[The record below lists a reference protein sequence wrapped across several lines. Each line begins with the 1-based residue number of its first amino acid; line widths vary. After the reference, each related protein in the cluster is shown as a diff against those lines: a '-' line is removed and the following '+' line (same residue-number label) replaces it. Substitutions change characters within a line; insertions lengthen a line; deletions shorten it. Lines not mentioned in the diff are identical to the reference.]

1 MISPTD
7 TAYPVLSAS
16 PSARELMDSFTPNL
30 FELSFAEERT
40 RQAASRVDLLVLL
53 KTFQRL
59 GYFVKLADVPLSIL
73 RKVAETAGYGLV
85 PEGLDDYDQSTLR
98 VRHMASVRSWMGVSA
113 FDREALRI
121 VVKSCVEASRVRED
135 LADIINISIEE
146 LLRKR
151 FELPGFTTLF
161 RAARTARAT
170 VNRSYYSRIS
180 QALEPQTRARIDAL
194 FDKAEGTRQTP
205 WDAVKAEPGQP
216 TVKRVQG
223 FLENAKWLKEQTVDT
238 KAFAGIPAVKL
249 QRLAL
254 EARGLNASHMK
265 ESTPDKRYAFA
276 VALIQ
281 RQRARSLDDASDML
295 IRLVQRMQNTAKE
308 KLQLLQSAHLQQSA
322 GLASTLRDVGL
333 AFLRGGSETQR
344 LHSIGLL
351 LGPDVQELLR
361 RCEEHVALAS
371 GNHFRLLP
379 QCFRHPRQ
387 ALLALL
393 ENLPLCPTSQDRS
406 VVDAVAFVLKNQNGR
421 GTSISVAG
429 TDQKETLNLCVV
441 IQVANDL
448 KSGDLCIPESDKF
461 RDYRLQLLSWE
472 EVERELPHYG
482 EQAGIAT
489 EPKPF
494 IAQLRDQL
502 EERGRAADKSFPD
515 NRYLRFEK
523 GEPILTPVQAAPDPD
538 GLDQSL
544 ELIKGRMEPIEI
556 LDAFA
561 DTEYWLNWTRH
572 FGPISGLESKLK
584 RARER
589 YLLTVFCYGCNLGPV
604 QTARSVRGV
613 NRFQVA
619 FVNQRHITERFLNE
633 AITTIV
639 NAYVQFPLQTLWGDG
654 QSASADGMKWNLYP
668 QNLMSEYHI
677 RYGGYGGVG
686 YYLVADN
693 YIALMSRWTTCG
705 AWEGHAI
712 LDFLKQ
718 NESDVKPDTIH
729 ADTQGQSNAIFGLA
743 YLLGIQLLPRIRDW
757 KGTNFYR
764 PSPETHYE
772 HIDSLFTAQLDW
784 GSH

>member
-1 MISPTD
+1 M
-7 TAYPVLSAS
+7 
-16 PSARELMDSFTPNL
+16 
-30 FELSFAEERT
+30 
-40 RQAASRVDLLVLL
+40 
-53 KTFQRL
+53 
-59 GYFVKLADVPLSIL
+59 
-73 RKVAETAGYGLV
+73 
-85 PEGLDDYDQSTLR
+85 
-98 VRHMASVRSWMGVSA
+98 
-113 FDREALRI
+113 
-121 VVKSCVEASRVRED
+121 
-135 LADIINISIEE
+135 
-146 LLRKR
+146 
-151 FELPGFTTLF
+151 
-161 RAARTARAT
+161 
-170 VNRSYYSRIS
+170 
-180 QALEPQTRARIDAL
+180 
-194 FDKAEGTRQTP
+194 
-205 WDAVKAEPGQP
+205 
-216 TVKRVQG
+216 
-223 FLENAKWLKEQTVDT
+223 
-238 KAFAGIPAVKL
+238 
-249 QRLAL
+249 
-254 EARGLNASHMK
+254 
-265 ESTPDKRYAFA
+265 
-276 VALIQ
+276 
-281 RQRARSLDDASDML
+281 
-295 IRLVQRMQNTAKE
+295 
-308 KLQLLQSAHLQQSA
+308 
-322 GLASTLRDVGL
+322 
-333 AFLRGGSETQR
+333 
-344 LHSIGLL
+344 
-351 LGPDVQELLR
+351 
-361 RCEEHVALAS
+361 
-371 GNHFRLLP
+371 
-379 QCFRHPRQ
+379 
-387 ALLALL
+387 
-393 ENLPLCPTSQDRS
+393 
-406 VVDAVAFVLKNQNGR
+406 VDAVAFVLKNQNGR

-429 TDQKETLNLCVV
+429 TDQKETLNLSFVSDAWWALVTGLKTRTAVSQLDRRLLELCVV

-448 KSGDLCIPESDKF
+448 KSGDLCIPDSDKF

-482 EQAGIAT
+482 EQAGIAI

-494 IAQLRDQL
+494 IAQLRNQL

-523 GEPILTPVQAAPDPD
+523 GDPILTPVQAAPDPD

-584 RARER
+584 RARDR

-712 LDFLKQ
+712 LDFLKE

-729 ADTQGQSNAIFGLA
+729 ADTQGQSNASFGLA

-757 KGTNFYR
+757 KGKNFHR
-764 PSPETHYE
+764 PSPETRFE
-772 HIDSLFTAQLDW
+772 HIDSLFTAQVDW
-784 GSH
+784 TLIETMLPELLRVAVSIKAGALLPSDILRRLGSFSRKNKLYFALRELGYVVRTMFLLRYISEAELRQAIQSATNKSERFNEFVQWISFGGDDVIAENVRDEQRKFIKYNDLVANLLAFHNIVSMTKAIDRLKAEGQEISNEVLAAVSPYQTSHINRFGQYQLRDRRAPEPCRLSVRPKTSRPAWFRPVRPPPVDITDLSEDFARIVLRGEIGLVRQYFTQQLRFR